1 MRMATSPEVHVDG
14 LQQVV
19 DDARQRF
26 LETFVAQCESLRRL
40 VEQTAASESTG
51 PAVALAQI
59 THRLSGLAGTIGFPA
74 IGACASE
81 LEALVDRART
91 GAFDAARA
99 RAAVDAIRLALAAD
113 LASARMSAPEPTAE
127 GRGAS
132 ILVAE
137 DEADQRAVVM
147 AYLQGAGYRPIPVAS
162 GDLVVETARAETP
175 AVILLDIA
183 MPELD
188 GYTVCKR
195 LKADPA
201 LAGIP
206 VIFMTARVNRDDKL
220 TGLTLGADE
229 FLTKPVDMRELVLRI
244 RHLLARCASSVSAK
258 ASVRPAAVPTR
269 TVVIADDDPDVTRIV
284 DSQMRA
290 AGYLVTLAV
299 DGKQALAAVR
309 AHAADVLVLDLM
321 MPNLS
326 GFDVLRALHAGPLPR
341 PRVIVLSGRGREQD
355 VVRAFELGA
364 DDYMTKPFN
373 PEELMVRVA
382 RLQARPAVE
391 GAP

>member
-1 MRMATSPEVHVDG
+1 MRMAASSEGYLDG

-26 LETFVAQCESLRRL
+26 LGTFVAQCESLRLL
-40 VEQTAASESTG
+40 VEQVAASGSTG
-51 PAVALAQI
+51 PVAALAQL

-74 IGACASE
+74 ISVRAAE
-81 LEALVDRART
+81 LETLVDGTAR
-91 GAFDAARA
+91 GVFDAARA
-99 RAAVDAIRLALAAD
+99 RDAVHAIRVALTTD
-113 LASARMSAPEPTAE
+113 LARAPVPAPQATAE
-127 GRGAS
+127 ARGAS

-137 DEADQRAVVM
+137 DEADQRAIVV
-147 AYLQGAGYRPIPVAS
+147 AYLRGAGYRPIPVAS

-175 AVILLDIA
+175 AAILLDIA
-183 MPELD
+183 MPGLD

-195 LKADPA
+195 LKADPE

-206 VIFMTARVNRDDKL
+206 VIFMTAGANLDDKL
-220 TGLTLGADE
+220 TGLALGADE
-229 FLTKPVDMRELVLRI
+229 FLIKPVDMRELVLRI
-244 RHLLARCASSVSAK
+244 QHLLVRRSSSVSPM
-258 ASVRPAAVPTR
+258 ASVRPTAVPPAR
-269 TVVIADDDPDVTRIV
+269 TVVIADDDPDITRIV

-290 AGYLVTLAV
+290 AGYIATLAF
-299 DGKQALAAVR
+299 DGTQALAAVR
-309 AHAADVLVLDLM
+309 AQSADVLVLDLM

-326 GFDVLRALHAGPLPR
+326 GFDVLRELHDGPPPR

-373 PEELMVRVA
+373 PEELMARIA
-382 RLQARPAVE
+382 RLLA
-391 GAP
+391 